1 MEKGESR
8 TEKLPELCIVHAI
21 SLTSPRVASRLSAVS
36 TTFRAAATSDTVWDR
51 FLPSDWQSLVS
62 RAVHP
67 VDFSSFSSKRDIFFR
82 LCDPILIDDGK
93 MSFSL
98 DRSSGAKCYVLSAR
112 KLSIT
117 WADAPWY
124 WKWRCLPESRFA
136 DVAEL
141 LDVYWLEIRGKIE
154 SRMLSQKTAYAAYLI
169 YRTSDEAYGLTN
181 PSQEASV
188 KVGVYTSTKLV
199 CLLPI
204 DILSESDAHR
214 ASPSYKYQIC
224 CCCEDSEEAEEED
237 GDSEEAEEV
246 DGDSEEAE
254 EVDGDSEEA
263 EEEDG
268 DSEEAEEVDEEVDG
282 DSEEAEEV
290 DGDSEEAE
298 EVDGAP
304 KARNDDWME
313 LELGEFYTDEGDDGE
328 VNISLLEVK
337 GNYLKSGLII
347 EGIEIRPKQ

>member
-1 MEKGESR
+1 MLE
-8 TEKLPELCIVHAI
+8 CIAQRIYYMIVDGNF
-21 SLTSPRVASRLSAVS
+21 PR
-36 TTFRAAATSDTVWDR
+36 
-51 FLPSDWQSLVS
+51 
-62 RAVHP
+62 
-67 VDFSSFSSKRDIFFR
+67 
-82 LCDPILIDDGK
+82 G
-93 MSFSL
+93 
-98 DRSSGAKCYVLSAR
+98 
-112 KLSIT
+112 
-117 WADAPWY
+117 
-124 WKWRCLPESRFA
+124 RFA
-136 DVAEL
+136 EVAEL
-141 LDVYWLEIRGKIE
+141 IDVCWLEIRGKIE

-204 DILSESDAHR
+204 DILSESDAQR

-237 GDSEEAEEV
+237 GDSEEAKEV
-246 DGDSEEAE
+246 DGDSEE
-254 EVDGDSEEA
+254 SEE
-263 EEEDG
+263 E
-268 DSEEAEEVDEEVDG
+268 DG

-313 LELGEFYTDEGDDGE
+313 LELGEFYIDEGDDGE
-328 VNISLLEVK
+328 VKIRLLEVK
-337 GNYLKSGLII
+337 GGHWKRGLII